1 MLHQPCTRL
10 LSGAE
15 TAVLFVHGILGTP
28 DHFIPFLSLV
38 PPEDS
43 VINLLLEGHG
53 GSVRDF
59 SAASMDRWKQQVC
72 KALQT
77 LRADHNRVVIAAHSM
92 GTLLAIQEA
101 VKEPVAALFLLNVPL
116 SVRPTP
122 QLLPTVWAVCRSRS
136 PLGDQRLLAARNACS
151 IQQDP
156 RFWRY
161 LGWVPRYAELF
172 SEIGR
177 TRKLVQSLTVPCYAY
192 FSLKDEM
199 VSPKSAGFLAG
210 NPFITVKTLAGS
222 GHFYY
227 TPEDLRLLQ
236 ADFSHMLHPLP

>member
-1 MLHQPCTRL
+1 M
-10 LSGAE
+10 
-15 TAVLFVHGILGTP
+15 
-28 DHFIPFLSLV
+28 
-38 PPEDS
+38 
-43 VINLLLEGHG
+43 INLLLEGHG

-72 KALQT
+72 KALQM

-92 GTLLAIQEA
+92 GTLLALQEA

-116 SVRPTP
+116 SVRPTL
-122 QLLPTVWAVCRSRS
+122 QLLPTVRAVCRRPS
-136 PLGDQRLLAARNACS
+136 PLDDQRLLAARNACS

-210 NPFITVKTLAGS
+210 NPCITVKTLAGS

>member
-92 GTLLAIQEA
+92 GTLLALQEA

-116 SVRPTP
+116 SVRPTL
-122 QLLPTVWAVCRSRS
+122 QLLPTVRAVCRRPS
-136 PLGDQRLLAARNACS
+136 PLDDQRLLAARNACS

-210 NPFITVKTLAGS
+210 TPSITVKTLADS

-227 TPEDLRLLQ
+227 APEDLRLLQ
-236 ADFSHMLHPLP
+236 ADFSHILHPLP